1 MAEVR
6 EGEVYETAT
15 KIAAILAE
23 IRQANFESQA
33 ATVEFRRKA
42 LEAIG
47 RLNAFLKT
55 LQIPECYTDM
65 SFYSKYYESKWESGY
80 RLILEDSQLKIEEYD
95 EWRAQMYPESEN
107 PILSF
112 ADLPAERLADAL
124 ECLPNFLSYI
134 AERLKAKKEKYQ
146 RLAEIASAI
155 GKVIDEVKR

>member
-1 MAEVR
+1 MLEMQEFAREFAGILMMVR
-6 EGEVYETAT
+6 Q
-15 KIAAILAE
+15 LS
-23 IRQANFESQA
+23 FEEK
-33 ATVEFRRKA
+33 TTTEEFRRKA
-42 LEAIG
+42 LEAIK
-47 RLNAFLKT
+47 RLNEFLKD
-55 LQIPECYTDM
+55 LQIPESYADM
-65 SFYSKYYESKWESGY
+65 PFYSKYDDVMGKWESGY

-146 RLAEIASAI
+146 RLAEIATAI